1 MRELYELC
9 RRKFQSK
16 FSIGRDQCYN
26 LFRSNGL
33 CQRYRKRP
41 RTTFSNHNYFI
52 FGDLLNTT
60 PKLKP
65 SYFGQLCVADI
76 TYVATQQGWAYL
88 SLVTDAASRV
98 IVGWQLHSTLSKDG
112 PIEAMKKAIDF
123 YRVNHV
129 NLTGLIHHSD
139 RGTQYCCNEYIALL
153 EDHGIRASMT
163 QTGDPLHN
171 ALAERINNTVKNG
184 WLFETQEKSFEEV
197 KQLVQ
202 KAVDIYNRVRSPSKF
217 RNEDTARRNETLIRT
232 SSIIEC
238 LSGATRPL
246 PTAPSRCFS
255 FPKQP
260 PQNNVENQIN

>member
-1 MRELYELC
+1 MTQEKEEEILGTSIVLYATELRKDLPKAGMRELYELC
-9 RRKFQSK
+9 RRKFQDK

-52 FGDLLNTT
+52 FDDLLNTT

-65 SYFGQLCVADI
+65 THFGQ
-76 TYVATQQGWAYL
+76 
-88 SLVTDAASRV
+88 LVTDAASRV
-98 IVGWQLHSTLSKDG
+98 IVGWQLHPTLSKDG
-112 PIEAMKKAIDF
+112 PIEALKKAVDF
-123 YRVNHV
+123 YRANHV
-129 NLTGLIHHSD
+129 NPAGLIHHSD

-153 EDHGIRASMT
+153 QDLGIRASMT

-202 KAVDIYNRVRSPSKF
+202 KAVDIYNRVRPHQSL
-217 RNEDTARRNETLIRT
+217 EMRT
-232 SSIIEC
+232 
-238 LSGATRPL
+238 PL
-246 PTAPSRCFS
+246 EEMKRLLEQAA
-255 FPKQP
+255 
-260 PQNNVENQIN
+260 